1 VNDHADDWDKL
12 ARELVT
18 RQISDHVSALN
29 ALAEDPS
36 TLLQVA
42 KATTQCIA
50 AGRKI
55 LTFGNGGSASDAQH
69 IVVEL
74 VGRFRLDRRGYSAIA
89 LTENSA
95 NLTAIANDFDFNEV
109 FSRQVEALGQEG
121 DIAIGLSTS
130 GNSVNVVAG
139 LVQASEM
146 GMTTVAFT
154 GGDGG
159 KMKAIADFCVIAGS
173 ADTPRIQE
181 THITAIHI
189 LCELVE
195 KELAS

>member
-1 VNDHADDWDKL
+1 MNHHADDWDRG
-12 ARELVT
+12 ARELVA
-18 RQISDHVSALN
+18 RQISDHISALN
-29 ALAEDPS
+29 LLADDPS
-36 TLLQVA
+36 SLLQIA
-42 KATTQCIA
+42 RATTRCIA
-50 AGRKI
+50 AGGKV

-69 IVVEL
+69 LVVEL
-74 VGRFRLDRRGYSAIA
+74 VGRFRLNRRGYPAIA

-95 NLTAIANDFDFNEV
+95 NLTAIGNDFGFKTI
-109 FSRQVEALGQEG
+109 FSRQIEALGQEG

-130 GNSVNVVAG
+130 GNSPNVVAG
-139 LVQASEM
+139 LAQAAEM
-146 GMTTVAFT
+146 DMTTVAFT

-159 KMKAIADFCVIAGS
+159 EMKRLADLCVIVGS

>member
-1 VNDHADDWDKL
+1 MNDHADDWDKG
-12 ARELVT
+12 ARELVA

-29 ALAEDPS
+29 TLGDDPS
-36 TLLQVA
+36 SLLQVA
-42 KATTQCIA
+42 KATTRCIA
-50 AGRKI
+50 AGGKV

-69 IVVEL
+69 LVVEL
-74 VGRFRLDRRGYSAIA
+74 VGRFRLNRRGYAAIA

-95 NLTAIANDFDFNEV
+95 NLTAIGNDFDFKEV

-130 GNSVNVVAG
+130 GNSPNVVAG
-139 LVQASEM
+139 LVRAAEM
-146 GMTTVAFT
+146 GLTTVAFT

-159 KMKAIADFCVIAGS
+159 ELKTTADICVSVGS